1 MIKVLADVALVLTP
15 DLLTASTISLA
26 VAVQVDGTVQANDET
41 LELRAGSRGSRPV
54 TILVG
59 NEPPPAVDNSRSKP
73 AINGWSAADTDQ
85 LTFTVWPNL
94 NSCPPLGL
102 INDTETPWSAILKSP
117 PLVLEA
123 NRPPVSVTV
132 TLIRACV
139 EFNPAGT
146 VQG

>member
-1 MIKVLADVALVLTP
+1 MIKVPAEVADVATP
-15 DLLTASTISLA
+15 DLLLASTISLPA
-26 VAVQVDGTVQANDET
+26 AAHVDGTVQANDDT
-41 LELRAGSRGSRPV
+41 LELRAGSRGSGPV
-54 TILVG
+54 TILAG
-59 NEPPPAVDNSRSKP
+59 NETPPSVDNSRSKP

-102 INDTETPWSAILKSP
+102 INDTETPWSAIVKSA

-132 TLIRACV
+132 T
-139 EFNPAGT
+139 
-146 VQG
+146 